1 MERVVYE
8 SDNATVYLVEHI
20 TMSTRRIIKKILK
33 KSIHHNSF
41 YSETNILKTIK
52 HPNIPIIY
60 DQYEDE
66 CAFYIVEEYIE
77 AQNLFDYI
85 RENGL
90 FSESLAIAIGIKLC
104 EIISFLHS
112 QKPTPIL
119 FLDIQPKNILIKDK
133 KIYLVD
139 FGNSFYVDEAH
150 NRQMLL
156 GTPGYA
162 APEQYKYENLDER
175 ADIYG
180 IGAILYFM
188 VTGRNGDC
196 KGARSLEFPNE
207 ITGKYKMIVKQCMSK
222 DREYRFLDVS
232 TIANNL
238 KDLTNTD
245 IKYSVGY
252 KPLTISLVG
261 TSPHCGV
268 TTIGLALAST
278 IAKNGDKVIYEE
290 CNSNNHVRNIA
301 AYYKLEYA
309 GGYFKK
315 NDNLF
320 LKPEYGPQI
329 MLEKPCQ
336 YIIRDHGHLA
346 KWKEDFDVL
355 IIVCEVKPW
364 RLPETE
370 DVCKSIIGSYNEK
383 LCGKLIILANS
394 LQEKECMKLWK
405 ELGIVGQGVPHICD
419 AFNVDKLA
427 EEYLRELINSLTNT
441 GQGGEKNK
449 KKVRLFKRITAKK

>member
-1 MERVVYE
+1 
-8 SDNATVYLVEHI
+8 
-20 TMSTRRIIKKILK
+20 MSARRIIKKILK

-66 CAFYIVEEYIE
+66 YAFYIVEEYIE
-77 AQNLFDYI
+77 AKNLFDYI
-85 RENGL
+85 KENGL
-90 FSESLAIAIGIKLC
+90 FSESFAIDIGIKLC

-112 QKPTPIL
+112 QKPVPIL

-139 FGNSFYVDEAH
+139 FGNSFYIDETH
-150 NRQMLL
+150 NRELLL

-162 APEQYKYENLDER
+162 APEQYKHEKLDER
-175 ADIYG
+175 ADIFG

-188 VTGRNGDC
+188 VTGRNGDY

-222 DREYRFLDVS
+222 DKEYRFLDVS
-232 TIANNL
+232 VIADNL

-245 IKYSVGY
+245 IKYSVGN

-278 IAKNGDKVIYEE
+278 IAKNGNKVIYEE

-329 MLEKPCQ
+329 MLEKTCQ
-336 YIIRDHGHLA
+336 YIIRDYGYQP
-346 KWKEDFDVL
+346 KWEKAVDVL
-355 IIVCEVKPW
+355 TIICEVKPW
-364 RLPETE
+364 RLAETV
-370 DVCKSIIGSYNEK
+370 DVCKNIISSFSEK
-383 LCGKLIILANS
+383 SCGKLIILANS
-394 LQEKECMKLWK
+394 LQEQECMKLWK
-405 ELGIVGQGVPHICD
+405 ALGIVGQGVSHISD

-427 EEYLRELINSLTNT
+427 EDKLKELINSFSNT
-441 GQGGEKNK
+441 IQGGEKDK
-449 KKVRLFKRITAKK
+449 KKVRLFKRITAK